1 LYKKKVCKINENKT
15 ATTKDNGDASSS
27 GSGEKIIKDRRKSY
41 AGKKI
46 TVHDNRRICSHAAE
60 CVNNLASV
68 FKLNSRLWIDSDGVT
83 VEEIVNTIRKCPSA
97 ALSYSVN
104 GIGYKDQNERKPMVR
119 VSKDGPFIIT

>member
-1 LYKKKVCKINENKT
+1 MYKKKVCKINENKT

-46 TVHDNRRICSHAAE
+46 THDNRRICSHAAE

-68 FKLNSRLWIDSDGVT
+68 FKLNSRLWIDLDGVT

-104 GIGYKDQNERKPMVR
+104 DIGYKDQNERKPMVR

>member
-1 LYKKKVCKINENKT
+1 MYKKKVCKINENKT

-46 TVHDNRRICSHAAE
+46 TVHDNRRICRHA
-60 CVNNLASV
+60 V
-68 FKLNSRLWIDSDGVT
+68 FKLNSRPWIDSDGVT

-97 ALSYSVN
+97 HLV
-104 GIGYKDQNERKPMVR
+104 ILLMVLDTKTKTKENQWLGFLKMDLLLLLE
-119 VSKDGPFIIT
+119 V